1 MFNFINM
8 LNEYL
13 VNIYVLKTNLENLY
27 FNGIVKED
35 SITKKMILKDIKII
49 YNIYI
54 KLALIIKKMGGYP
67 LTDLIEIK
75 KISKIKQI
83 KYKNYTPKEINIILL
98 DNYTTINNIN
108 SKVGEYAINN
118 YNIGS
123 INLTLE
129 INQYL
134 QEKIIMLKT
143 INN

>member
-13 VNIYVLKTNLENLY
+13 ANIYVLKTNLENLY
-27 FNGIVKED
+27 FNGIGKED